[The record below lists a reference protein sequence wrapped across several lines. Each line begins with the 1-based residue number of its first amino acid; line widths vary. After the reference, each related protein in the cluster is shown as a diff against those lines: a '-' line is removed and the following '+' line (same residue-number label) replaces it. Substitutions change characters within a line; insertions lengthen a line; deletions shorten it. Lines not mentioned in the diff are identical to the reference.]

1 MAKRFAGVKVN
12 WNSILERFPTKDE
25 EQLLKLAKIRKA
37 HETFVRRVAALP
49 EKPPA
54 IDWAA
59 YKNKIP
65 AAFVDS
71 IKQKY
76 EAISIPYPK
85 NNAEAVINAK
95 EQEMASK
102 VAQAKQDAQSTI
114 KSLEAELNNL
124 GLLMPGEKMT
134 IQEALQTDPKA
145 GVNAAYPTPSPHD
158 DQETNREWR
167 IYIDRKDRGLPAER
181 PQG

>member
-1 MAKRFAGVKVN
+1 MAKRFAGAKVN
-12 WNSILERFPTKDE
+12 WASILERFPTKEE
-25 EQLLKLAKIRKA
+25 EQLAKLAKIRKA
-37 HETFVRRVAALP
+37 HETFIRRVAALP

-54 IDWAA
+54 IDWTA

-76 EAISIPYPK
+76 EAIQIPYPK
-85 NNAEAVINAK
+85 SNVDDAINAK

-102 VAQAKQDAQSTI
+102 VTKAREDGKATI
-114 KSLEAELNNL
+114 KKLEDKLAQLE
-124 GLLMPGEKMT
+124 LLMPSEKMT
-134 IQEALQTDPKA
+134 IQEAIQTDPKC
-145 GVNAAYPTPSPHD
+145 GVNVAYPTPTPHD
-158 DQETNREWR
+158 DQETNRAWR
-167 IYIDRKDRGLPAER
+167 IYIDRKDKGLPAER